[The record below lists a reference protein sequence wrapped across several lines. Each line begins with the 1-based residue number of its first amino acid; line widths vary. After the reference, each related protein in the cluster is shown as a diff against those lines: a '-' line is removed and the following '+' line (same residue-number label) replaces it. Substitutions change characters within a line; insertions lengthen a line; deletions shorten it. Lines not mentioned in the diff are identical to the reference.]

1 MRQLRWTS
9 IKWSVLRGICAVIV
23 PGKSRRLSQLSV
35 RVGIW
40 LNYQKRFNEPSET
53 VGGGWQENLGDWK
66 IKSTISGEKRSRI
79 SNSTLNFFL
88 EISSCP
94 VLWTWW
100 EQNNTVQFGLLHEW
114 WFQGPTSTELD
125 LTRDTL
131 AGYTRNLCDQIMI
144 FCDQIICWLTMKL
157 FQVNCTQTGT
167 VN

>member
-88 EISSCP
+88 EIPSGP

-100 EQNNTVQFGLLHEW
+100 ERNNTVWIITWMMVSGSNVYRAGPDKRYFGWVYQESMWSDYDILRSDYLLTYHEIVP
-114 WFQGPTSTELD
+114 G
-125 LTRDTL
+125 
-131 AGYTRNLCDQIMI
+131 
-144 FCDQIICWLTMKL
+144 
-157 FQVNCTQTGT
+157 
-167 VN
+167 